1 MPFES
6 SDILPGIYAGY
17 VSLVLFVLVTAIFV
31 GAETAA
37 QGTLAAGA
45 LGSSGLGFYSVN
57 RALATPLRGT
67 LQYTRPWLWFT
78 AFAAFGLYDG
88 RYQPLV
94 ASAASSPSAWPRA
107 TCWAARSL
115 GGGAAGERRTGRGH
129 ADRAGRVRSELP
141 PSSPRPCW
149 RR

>member
-31 GAETAA
+31 GAETTA

-45 LGSSGLGFYSVN
+45 LGSGGLGFFSVN

-94 ASAASSPSAWPRA
+94 ASAVL
-107 TCWAARSL
+107 TVGMAACYLL
-115 GGGAAGERRTGRGH
+115 GGAIGW
-129 ADRAGRVRSELP
+129 
-141 PSSPRPCW
+141 W
-149 RR
+149 RRRR

>member
-1 MPFES
+1 MPIES

-17 VSLVLFVLVTAIFV
+17 VSVVLCILVTAIFV
-31 GAETAA
+31 GAELTA

-45 LGSSGLGFYSVN
+45 LGSGGLGFLSVS

-78 AFAAFGLYDG
+78 GFAAVGLYDG

-94 ASAASSPSAWPRA
+94 ASAILTVGMSACHLLGGAVASWRGR
-107 TCWAARSL
+107 AAR
-115 GGGAAGERRTGRGH
+115 
-129 ADRAGRVRSELP
+129 
-141 PSSPRPCW
+141 
-149 RR
+149 